1 MEAERGTRGGR
12 IIAGLRRRDAP
23 PVFVVSGPSGAG
35 KTSLCAEVLA
45 RLPWVRET
53 VSHTTR
59 PARQGEKEG
68 RDYFFVDRTTFE
80 RMIEEGRF
88 LEWAEVHGHL
98 YGSSIENVSPS
109 AEDKALLFEVDCGG
123 AKQIRGALQEAVLI
137 FVMTPSVA
145 DLISRIRGRGEMSPK
160 ELSVRIRTAKSEIR
174 QVSDFDYLVINDR
187 FSEAVDELRSILVA
201 ESCGHRQRVSLWRER
216 WSKEIDA
223 LRDNG
228 LS

>member
-59 PARQGEKEG
+59 PARQGEKGG

-88 LEWAEVHGHL
+88 EE
-98 YGSSIENVSPS
+98 
-109 AEDKALLFEVDCGG
+109 
-123 AKQIRGALQEAVLI
+123 
-137 FVMTPSVA
+137 
-145 DLISRIRGRGEMSPK
+145 
-160 ELSVRIRTAKSEIR
+160 
-174 QVSDFDYLVINDR
+174 
-187 FSEAVDELRSILVA
+187 
-201 ESCGHRQRVSLWRER
+201 
-216 WSKEIDA
+216 
-223 LRDNG
+223 
-228 LS
+228 